1 MEDSKVKGRRPC
13 DNCRRR
19 KIRCLFP
26 SEDAVN
32 CVLCMSRATECTYVQ
47 GPPRKKRALSSEA
60 DKVLDS
66 GRVKQNTP
74 VLRDYSN
81 LAGPSLLK
89 ETLGHQNRQSSSFI
103 GVSADFD
110 PAMTVFLPFNQKGE
124 CLSIQ
129 TPAVLRRACESAH
142 FMMRPDSEEEIDEE
156 IANLDAVEKMVAPHG
171 PALVELYFRIVHPSF
186 PIIHKKVFLEKH
198 GRTYRELTPI
208 GLGAVYVLGAVYWS
222 YSQTLSSLPK
232 PNMVD
237 LERLV
242 LRMLF
247 ESHTRPKISD
257 VQGGLVL
264 MQRPDVN
271 SWAMTGHVVSI
282 TQNLGLH
289 IDCSDWHV
297 PDWERGVRKRV
308 AWAVFMQDKWGAL
321 VYGRPSHISL
331 DNWDVLP
338 LVDSDFP
345 ETARDDNDEE
355 GSAEVEK
362 GKQTF
367 IHMVLLT
374 EIVADLLDEF
384 YTLKALRRRTD
395 ISDVLQRA
403 KPLQM
408 RLKTW
413 HSKLPPS
420 LAMGETTARRLS
432 SVGYLHLAYYTA
444 EITLHR
450 AILRASTPLS
460 INSDIRM
467 ITRTAAGTRF
477 TSALDFAKRLKN
489 EHLQSFWYFSSSVSL
504 ALIGTFAGILIATSY
519 DDEERDLYTSRLAEY
534 RWTLRIS
541 SNGADFMKYAVG
553 NLDAGGQLLEQQFG
567 KLAMEA
573 QSLAA
578 PSESPPVVEAE
589 APAAAADSKFS
600 PDAAGWADFDNQAYN
615 IDFEHLAQYDMNGMF
630 SWDTTAK
637 GL

>member
-1 MEDSKVKGRRPC
+1 M
-13 DNCRRR
+13 
-19 KIRCLFP
+19 I
-26 SEDAVN
+26 
-32 CVLCMSRATECTYVQ
+32 
-47 GPPRKKRALSSEA
+47 
-60 DKVLDS
+60 LD
-66 GRVKQNTP
+66 NTP

-103 GVSADFD
+103 GASADFD
-110 PAMTVFLPFNQKGE
+110 PAMTVLLPFNPKGE
-124 CLSIQ
+124 CLTIQ
-129 TPAVLRRACESAH
+129 TPAVLRRADQNAH
-142 FMMRPDSEEEIDEE
+142 FMMRPDSEEEIEE
-156 IANLDAVEKMVAPHG
+156 ELNNLDAVEKMVAPHG

-208 GLGAVYVLGAVYWS
+208 GLGAVYILALNWWS

-232 PNMVD
+232 PNVND
-237 LERLV
+237 LEKLV

-247 ESHTRPKISD
+247 EAHARPKVSD

-271 SWAMTGHVVSI
+271 SWAMTGHLVSI

-289 IDCSDWHV
+289 IDCSDWHI

-308 AWAVFMQDKWGAL
+308 AWAIFMQDKWGAL
-321 VYGRPSHISL
+321 VYGRPSHIRL
-331 DNWDVLP
+331 DDWDVQP
-338 LVDSDFP
+338 LESSDFP
-345 ETARDDNDEE
+345 ETAKDDDDEE

-384 YTLKALRRRTD
+384 YSLRALRKSPE
-395 ISDVLQRA
+395 ISEVLQKA

-408 RLKTW
+408 RLSTW
-413 HSKLPPS
+413 RSNLPSS
-420 LAMGETTARRLS
+420 LAVDETTARRLS

-444 EITLHR
+444 EVTLHR
-450 AILRASTPLS
+450 AILRASSFLS
-460 INSDIRM
+460 IDSDIRM

-519 DDEERDLYTSRLAEY
+519 DDEERDLYTSRLADY

-553 NLDAGGQLLEQQFG
+553 NLDASGQLLEQQFG
-567 KLAMEA
+567 KLALEA
-573 QSLAA
+573 QRLSA
-578 PSESPPVVEAE
+578 PSESP
-589 APAAAADSKFS
+589 ADDEVSPSVGDAMIS

-615 IDFEHLAQYDMNGMF
+615 IDFEHLAQYDMDGMF
-630 SWDTTAK
+630 SWDQK
-637 GL
+637 VI

>member
-1 MEDSKVKGRRPC
+1 MKLTD
-13 DNCRRR
+13 
-19 KIRCLFP
+19 
-26 SEDAVN
+26 
-32 CVLCMSRATECTYVQ
+32 
-47 GPPRKKRALSSEA
+47 
-60 DKVLDS
+60 LD
-66 GRVKQNTP
+66 NTP

-81 LAGPSLLK
+81 LTGPSLLK
-89 ETLGHQNRQSSSFI
+89 ETLGHQNRQSSSFV
-103 GVSADFD
+103 GASADFD
-110 PAMTVFLPFNQKGE
+110 PIMAALLPFNTKGE

-129 TPAVLRRACESAH
+129 SPAVLRRAHESAH
-142 FMMRPDSEEEIDEE
+142 FMMRLDSEEEIEE
-156 IANLDAVEKMVAPHG
+156 ELANLDAVEKMVAPHG

-208 GLGAVYVLGAVYWS
+208 GLGAVYVLALNWWS

-232 PNMVD
+232 PNVAD

-247 ESHTRPKISD
+247 EAHTRPKVSD

-271 SWAMTGHVVSI
+271 SWAMTGHLVSI

-289 IDCSDWHV
+289 VNCSDWHI
-297 PDWERGVRKRV
+297 PTWERGVRKRV
-308 AWAVFMQDKWGAL
+308 AWAIFMQDKWGAL
-321 VYGRPSHISL
+321 CYGRPSHIRL
-331 DNWDVLP
+331 DDWDVQP
-338 LVDSDFP
+338 LVSSDFP
-345 ETARDDNDEE
+345 ETSKDDNDEE
-355 GSAEVEK
+355 GSAEVET

-367 IHMVLLT
+367 MHMVLLT

-384 YTLKALRRRTD
+384 YTLKALRNLPD
-395 ISDVLQRA
+395 ISTVLQKA

-408 RLKTW
+408 RLKAW
-413 HSKLPPS
+413 HSNLPSS
-420 LAMGETTARRLS
+420 LAVDETTARRLS

-444 EITLHR
+444 EVTLHR
-450 AILRASTPLS
+450 AILRASSPLS
-460 INSDIRM
+460 VDSDIRM

-477 TSALDFAKRLKN
+477 TSALTFAKRLKN

-519 DDEERDLYTSRLAEY
+519 DDEERELYTSRLAEY

-567 KLAMEA
+567 KLALEA
-573 QSLAA
+573 RRLTA
-578 PSESPPVVEAE
+578 PSESP
-589 APAAAADSKFS
+589 ADEDGSPSVGVGTQFS

-615 IDFEHLAQYDMNGMF
+615 IDFEHLAQYDMDGIF
-630 SWDTTAK
+630 TWDPK
-637 GL
+637 VSGF

>member
-1 MEDSKVKGRRPC
+1 
-13 DNCRRR
+13 
-19 KIRCLFP
+19 
-26 SEDAVN
+26 
-32 CVLCMSRATECTYVQ
+32 
-47 GPPRKKRALSSEA
+47 
-60 DKVLDS
+60 
-66 GRVKQNTP
+66 
-74 VLRDYSN
+74 
-81 LAGPSLLK
+81 
-89 ETLGHQNRQSSSFI
+89 
-103 GVSADFD
+103 
-110 PAMTVFLPFNQKGE
+110 MTIFLPFNAKGE

-129 TPAVLRRACESAH
+129 TPALLRRANQSAH
-142 FMMRPDSEEEIDEE
+142 FMMRLDSEEEIEE
-156 IANLDAVEKMVAPHG
+156 ELANLDAVEKMVAPHG

-208 GLGAVYVLGAVYWS
+208 GLGAVYILALNWWS

-232 PNMVD
+232 PNVND
-237 LERLV
+237 LEKLV

-247 ESHTRPKISD
+247 EAHTRPKVSD

-271 SWAMTGHVVSI
+271 SWAMTGHLVSI

-289 IDCSDWHV
+289 IDCSDWHI

-321 VYGRPSHISL
+321 VYGRPSHIRS
-331 DNWDVLP
+331 DDWDVQL
-338 LVDSDFP
+338 LVSSDFP
-345 ETARDDNDEE
+345 ETAKDDNDEE

-367 IHMVLLT
+367 IQMVSLT

-384 YTLKALRRRTD
+384 YTLKALRRSPD
-395 ISDVLQRA
+395 ISEVMERA

-413 HSKLPPS
+413 RLALPSS
-420 LAMGETTARRLS
+420 LAVEETAARRLS

-444 EITLHR
+444 EVTLHR
-450 AILRASTPLS
+450 AILRASSTLS
-460 INSDIRM
+460 IDSDVRM

-519 DDEERDLYTSRLAEY
+519 DDEERELYTSRLAEY

-553 NLDAGGQLLEQQFG
+553 NLDANGQILEQQFG
-567 KLAMEA
+567 KLAIEA
-573 QSLAA
+573 QRLSA
-578 PSESPPVVEAE
+578 PSESPANDEFSPSVDE
-589 APAAAADSKFS
+589 SKIS

-615 IDFEHLAQYDMNGMF
+615 IDFEHLAQYDLDGMF
-630 SWDTTAK
+630 SWDQRV
-637 GL
+637 L

>member
-1 MEDSKVKGRRPC
+1 
-13 DNCRRR
+13 
-19 KIRCLFP
+19 
-26 SEDAVN
+26 
-32 CVLCMSRATECTYVQ
+32 MS
-47 GPPRKKRALSSEA
+47 
-60 DKVLDS
+60 LD
-66 GRVKQNTP
+66 NTP

-81 LAGPSLLK
+81 LSGPSLLK

-103 GVSADFD
+103 GASADFD
-110 PAMTVFLPFNQKGE
+110 SAMTILLPFNSKGE
-124 CLSIQ
+124 CLSIH
-129 TPAVLRRACESAH
+129 TPALLRRANQNAH
-142 FMMRPDSEEEIDEE
+142 FMMRPDSEDEIEEEL
-156 IANLDAVEKMVAPHG
+156 ANLDAVEKVVAPHG

-186 PIIHKKVFLEKH
+186 PIIHKNVFLEKH

-208 GLGAVYVLGAVYWS
+208 GLGAVYILALNWWS
-222 YSQTLSSLPK
+222 YSPSLSSLPK
-232 PNMVD
+232 PNVND
-237 LERLV
+237 LEKLV

-247 ESHTRPKISD
+247 EAHARPKVSD

-271 SWAMTGHVVSI
+271 SWAMTGHLVSI

-289 IDCSDWHV
+289 LDCSDWQI

-308 AWAVFMQDKWGAL
+308 AWAIFMQDKWGAL
-321 VYGRPSHISL
+321 IYGRPSHIRS
-331 DNWDVLP
+331 DDWDMQP
-338 LVDSDFP
+338 LVSSDFP
-345 ETARDDNDEE
+345 ETAKDDDDEE

-367 IHMVLLT
+367 INMVSLT

-384 YTLKALRRRTD
+384 YTLKALKKSPD
-395 ISDVLQRA
+395 ISEVLQKA
-403 KPLQM
+403 KPIQI

-413 HSKLPPS
+413 HSNLPSS
-420 LAMGETTARRLS
+420 LSVEETTARRLS

-444 EITLHR
+444 EVTLHR
-450 AILRASTPLS
+450 AILRASSFLS
-460 INSDIRM
+460 IDSDIRM

-541 SNGADFMKYAVG
+541 SNGAEFMKYAVG

-567 KLAMEA
+567 KLALEA
-573 QSLAA
+573 QRLSA
-578 PSESPPVVEAE
+578 PSESPADDEVSPSVE
-589 APAAAADSKFS
+589 DSMIS

-615 IDFEHLAQYDMNGMF
+615 IDFEHLAQYDMDGMF
-630 SWDTTAK
+630 SFDQVGA
-637 GL
+637 